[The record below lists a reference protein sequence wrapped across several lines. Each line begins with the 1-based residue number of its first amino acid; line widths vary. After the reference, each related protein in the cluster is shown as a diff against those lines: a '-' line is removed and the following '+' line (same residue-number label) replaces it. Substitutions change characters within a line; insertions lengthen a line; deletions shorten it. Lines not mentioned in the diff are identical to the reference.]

1 MPVPTLLN
9 PLGIVGYPYSKRLSY
24 IQSNRSQSVAVNLF
38 RTISGNIKIYARFMR
53 KDSSQYGNAF
63 FFSTAGGTG
72 KLQFDY
78 DVLYYNSSYSSIRH
92 IVPYNEM
99 IEYRLDTYDGKEY
112 INSTIY
118 SFPRQSGSCNVVRFF
133 TNYSIRF
140 FSFDIFEDNEKIAA
154 LIPVLDQSSVPC
166 LFDTVS
172 RAFFYNSGSGQFSY
186 E

>member
-1 MPVPTLLN
+1 MIPYNLN
-9 PLGIVGYPYSKRLSY
+9 PLGIAGYPYSKRLSY
-24 IQSNRSQSVAVNLF
+24 IQSNRSQKVAVNLS
-38 RTISGNIKIYARFMR
+38 RTISGDIKIYARFMR

-78 DVLYYNSSYSSIRH
+78 DVLYYNSSYRSVRH

-99 IEYRLDTYDGKEY
+99 IEYRLDTYLGMEL
-112 INSTIY
+112 INNSSY
-118 SFPRQSGSCNVVRFF
+118 SFPRQSGSCNMVNFF
-133 TNYSIRF
+133 ANYSIRL

-172 RAFFYNSGSGQFSY
+172 SAFFYNSGSGQFSY